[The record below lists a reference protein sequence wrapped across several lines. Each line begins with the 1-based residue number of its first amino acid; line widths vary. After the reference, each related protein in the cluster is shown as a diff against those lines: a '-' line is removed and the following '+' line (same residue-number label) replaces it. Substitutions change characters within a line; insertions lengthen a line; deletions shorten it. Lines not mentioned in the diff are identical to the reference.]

1 MFFPPITLRPTA
13 NDYTQE
19 IQISKSRVTQ
29 LEREVDDE
37 RRAYDSLSR
46 RNAQIA
52 CDGTTAVQLQA
63 ELSQKSEAIRLLES
77 SLRDAESTTHHLR
90 EQLTKRG
97 EEMRESEAQVHK
109 YRREREIIAHELRE
123 FENDL
128 QKHKIESEE
137 FGQQLQALKK
147 EQASKSSRH
156 AAELQAL
163 EREMKEMKERERRLR
178 REVQDVQTKYEK
190 VEKWRELHE
199 CNA

>member
-1 MFFPPITLRPTA
+1 MYFPSITLRSTA

-29 LEREVDDE
+29 LERELDDE

-52 CDGTTAVQLQA
+52 CDSTTAAQLQA
-63 ELSQKSEAIRLLES
+63 ELSQKSEAIRLLKS
-77 SLRDAESTTHHLR
+77 SLRDAESTSHHLR
-90 EQLTKRG
+90 EKLAKRD
-97 EEMRESEAQVHK
+97 EDARESEAQVHK

-137 FGQQLQALKK
+137 FGQQLQALKR

-156 AAELQAL
+156 AAELEAL
-163 EREMKEMKERERRLR
+163 EREMKEVKERERRLR
-178 REVQDVQTKYEK
+178 REVQGVQTKYEK

-199 CNA
+199 CDA

>member
-1 MFFPPITLRPTA
+1 MYFPSITLRSTA

-19 IQISKSRVTQ
+19 IQISKSRVAQ
-29 LEREVDDE
+29 LERELDDE

-52 CDGTTAVQLQA
+52 CDNTTAAQLQA

-77 SLRDAESTTHHLR
+77 SLRDAESTSHHLR
-90 EQLTKRG
+90 EKLAKRD
-97 EEMRESEAQVHK
+97 EEVRESEAQVHK
-109 YRREREIIAHELRE
+109 YCRERKIIAHELRE

-137 FGQQLQALKK
+137 FGQQLQALKR
-147 EQASKSSRH
+147 EQESKSSRH
-156 AAELQAL
+156 ASELEAL
-163 EREMKEMKERERRLR
+163 ERKLKEVKERERRLR

-199 CNA
+199 CDA